1 MNKFNFDYPN
11 LMGAPEQK
19 LTQLEVFLYKLV
31 DLLNLKENTEFG
43 GKTSSKTTE
52 SISDQSVV
60 IEHKGGISILEI
72 GDILIQFGNTS
83 TGNNEYENSSAG
95 QTTEGQ
101 TISVTDR
108 YNDTKETGVFK
119 NHQSLFKT
127 PEILFPKAFK
137 TAPQIYISATGY
149 FLGATDFLIYDFF
162 ADEVQNDSFRIKSR
176 VVSIGAVIGTREFD
190 GIGLSWLA
198 IGTKGE

>member
-43 GKTSSKTTE
+43 GKTSGKTTE
-52 SISDQSVV
+52 SISA
-60 IEHKGGISILEI
+60 EHKDGVGILEI

-83 TGNNEYENSSAG
+83 TGNNEYVFGNEA
-95 QTTEGQ
+95 Q
-101 TISVTDR
+101 TISVTER
-108 YNDTKETGVFK
+108 HNNTKETGTFK
-119 NHQSLFKT
+119 NQQSLFKT

-137 TAPQIYISATGY
+137 KAPQIYISATGY

-176 VVSIGAVIGTREFD
+176 VISVGAAIAEREFD

>member
-52 SISDQSVV
+52 SISAEPKD
-60 IEHKGGISILEI
+60 GAGILEI

-83 TGNNEYENSSAG
+83 TGNNEYVFENASQAITVNKSSAYAG
-95 QTTEGQ
+95 EFA
-101 TISVTDR
+101 
-108 YNDTKETGVFK
+108 NC
-119 NHQSLFKT
+119 QSLFKT

-137 TAPQIYISATGY
+137 KAPQIYISATGY

-176 VVSIGAVIGTREFD
+176 VISVGAANAGREFD

>member
-43 GKTSSKTTE
+43 GKTSGKTTE
-52 SISDQSVV
+52 TVSA
-60 IEHKGGISILEI
+60 EHKDGAGILEI

-83 TGNNEYENSSAG
+83 TGNNEYVFGNEA
-95 QTTEGQ
+95 Q
-101 TISVTDR
+101 TISVTER
-108 YNDTKETGVFK
+108 YNNTKETGTFK
-119 NHQSLFKT
+119 NQQSLFKT

-137 TAPQIYISATGY
+137 KAPQIYISATGY

-176 VVSIGAVIGTREFD
+176 VISVGAAIAEREFN

>member
-43 GKTSSKTTE
+43 GKTSGKTIE
-52 SISDQSVV
+52 SISA
-60 IEHKGGISILEI
+60 EHKDGVGILEI

-108 YNDTKETGVFK
+108 HNDTKETGVFT

-149 FLGATDFLIYDFF
+149 FLGSTDYLIYDFF
-162 ADEVQNDSFRIKSR
+162 PDEVQNDSFRIKSR
-176 VVSIGAVIGTREFD
+176 VVSIGAAIGTREFD

>member
-43 GKTSSKTTE
+43 GKTSGKTTE
-52 SISDQSVV
+52 TVSA
-60 IEHKGGISILEI
+60 EHKDGAGILEI

-83 TGNNEYENSSAG
+83 TGNNEYVFGNEA
-95 QTTEGQ
+95 Q
-101 TISVTDR
+101 TISVTER
-108 YNDTKETGVFK
+108 YNNTKETGTFK
-119 NHQSLFKT
+119 NQQSLFKT

-137 TAPQIYISATGY
+137 KAPQIYISATGY

-176 VVSIGAVIGTREFD
+176 VISVGAAIAEREFD

>member
-11 LMGAPEQK
+11 LMGTPEQK

-43 GKTSSKTTE
+43 GKTSGKTTE
-52 SISDQSVV
+52 TISAEPKDGV
-60 IEHKGGISILEI
+60 GILEI

-83 TGNNEYENSSAG
+83 TGNNEYVFENEA
-95 QTTEGQ
+95 Q
-101 TISVTDR
+101 TISVTER
-108 YNDTKETGVFK
+108 YNNTKETGTFK
-119 NHQSLFKT
+119 NQQSLFKT

-137 TAPQIYISATGY
+137 KAPQIYISATGY

-176 VVSIGAVIGTREFD
+176 VVSTGAAIGNREFN

>member
-43 GKTSSKTTE
+43 GKTSGKTTE
-52 SISDQSVV
+52 TISA
-60 IEHKGGISILEI
+60 EHKDGAGILEI

-108 YNDTKETGVFK
+108 YNDTKETGVFT

-149 FLGATDFLIYDFF
+149 FLGSTDYLIYDFF
-162 ADEVQNDSFRIKSR
+162 PDEVQNDSFRIKSR
-176 VVSIGAVIGTREFD
+176 VISIGAVIAEREFN

>member
-43 GKTSSKTTE
+43 GKTSGKTTE
-52 SISDQSVV
+52 SIFA
-60 IEHKGGISILEI
+60 EHKDGAGILEI

-83 TGNNEYENSSAG
+83 TGNNEYVFENASQAITVNKSSAYAG
-95 QTTEGQ
+95 EFAN
-101 TISVTDR
+101 
-108 YNDTKETGVFK
+108 Y
-119 NHQSLFKT
+119 QSLFKT

-137 TAPQIYISATGY
+137 KAPQIYISATGY
-149 FLGATDFLIYDFF
+149 FLRKTDFLIYDFF

-176 VVSIGAVIGTREFD
+176 VISVGAAIAGREFD

>member
-43 GKTSSKTTE
+43 GKTSGKTTE
-52 SISDQSVV
+52 TVSA
-60 IEHKGGISILEI
+60 EHKDGAGILEI

-83 TGNNEYENSSAG
+83 TGNNEYVFGNEA
-95 QTTEGQ
+95 Q
-101 TISVTDR
+101 TISVTER
-108 YNDTKETGVFK
+108 YNNTKETGTFK
-119 NHQSLFKT
+119 NQQSLFKT

-137 TAPQIYISATGY
+137 KAPQIYISATGY

>member
-11 LMGAPEQK
+11 LMGTPEQK
-19 LTQLEVFLYKLV
+19 LAQLEVFLYKLV

-43 GKTSSKTTE
+43 GKTSGKTTE

-83 TGNNEYENSSAG
+83 TGNNEYVIENAD
-95 QTTEGQ
+95 Q
-101 TISVTDR
+101 TISVTER
-108 YNDTKETGVFK
+108 YNNTKETGTFK
-119 NHQSLFKT
+119 NQQSLFKT

-149 FLGATDFLIYDFF
+149 FLGETDFLIYDFF

-176 VVSIGAVIGTREFD
+176 VVSIGAAIGNREFN